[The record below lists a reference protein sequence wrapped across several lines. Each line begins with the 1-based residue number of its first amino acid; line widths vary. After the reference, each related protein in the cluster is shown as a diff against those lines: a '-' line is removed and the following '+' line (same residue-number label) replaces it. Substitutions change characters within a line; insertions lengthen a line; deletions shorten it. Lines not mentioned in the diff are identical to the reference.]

1 MNPIRMPRRRN
12 FTVTSTA
19 ALVCAA
25 TLLPVG
31 SATADTTGPSY
42 RIVWDDFNG
51 GFSTS
56 GPDARWSYITVGPYV
71 ANDGN
76 ITTSREGLRVISS
89 GRNPDTGEPA
99 FVHTIAQEE
108 DNGCGLPGTLDHVK
122 WLTFTNHTASTGHQG
137 FDAEPNQEL
146 SCETWMSGR
155 TYGAGGHPFGDHV
168 ANPNA
173 DLRLGTVTM
182 NTIDPETA
190 TVFNFL
196 ITNEQIY
203 AFYERL
209 PNLRGQLGN
218 YAAFSYAI
226 PVAGRSPHDGHHL
239 QISYDRSAGVTRWLV
254 DGNEVYQVGR
264 LGHHLDSREH
274 LVLDHGG
281 EETPVEPRQLNC
293 GMGMISVLDGELP
306 GQSALVRL
314 SGTDGFYF
322 DPATGEP
329 DPQTFLDDES
339 LESNRLFGQGA
350 GMNMSRYV
358 VSSAPAARK

>member
-1 MNPIRMPRRRN
+1 MI
-12 FTVTSTA
+12 SAA

-25 TLLPVG
+25 ALLPAG
-31 SATADTTGPSY
+31 SAVAETVAEAGGASY
-42 RIVWDDFNG
+42 RIVWDDFRD

-56 GPDARWSYITVGPYV
+56 GPDARWSAIEAGPYV
-71 ANDGN
+71 ADDG
-76 ITTSREGLRVISS
+76 IVTTSQHGLRVVSS

-99 FVHTIAQEE
+99 FVRTVAQEE
-108 DNGCGLPGTLDHVK
+108 DNGHGLPGTLDHVK
-122 WLTFTNHTASTGHQG
+122 WLVFTNHTASTGYQG
-137 FDAEPNQEL
+137 FDAEPGQEL

-168 ANPNA
+168 ANPDA
-173 DLRLGTVTM
+173 DLRLTSVTM
-182 NTIDPETA
+182 NAIDPETS
-190 TVFNFL
+190 TVFDFF

-209 PNLRGQLGN
+209 PNSREQLGN

-226 PVAGRSPHDGHHL
+226 PVADRSPHDRHHL
-239 QISYDRSAGVTRWLV
+239 EISYDRSAGVVRWLV
-254 DGNEVYQVGR
+254 DGDEVYQVDR
-264 LGHHLDSREH
+264 LGHRLASREH

-281 EETPVEPRQLNC
+281 EETPVQPRQLSC
-293 GMGMISVLDGELP
+293 GMGMISILDGELP

-314 SGTDGFYF
+314 SSADGFYF

-350 GMNMSRYV
+350 GLDMSRFV
-358 VSSAPAARK
+358 VSSVPADRK

>member
-1 MNPIRMPRRRN
+1 MK
-12 FTVTSTA
+12 STEPA
-19 ALVCAA
+19 AGA
-25 TLLPVG
+25 TPVG
-31 SATADTTGPSY
+31 AAMGSSY
-42 RIVWDDFNG
+42 RIAWDDFRDG
-51 GFSTS
+51 LSTS
-56 GPDARWSYITVGPYV
+56 GPEARWSYVAVGPYV
-71 ANDGN
+71 ADDGVV
-76 ITTSREGLRVISS
+76 TTWRRGIRVVSS

-99 FVHTIAQEE
+99 FVHTVAPED
-108 DNGCGLPGTLDHVK
+108 DNGDGLPGTLDHVK
-122 WLTFTNHTASTGHQG
+122 WLLFANHIASTGYQG
-137 FDAEPNQEL
+137 FDAAPGQEL

-155 TYGAGGHPFGDHV
+155 TYGADGHPFDDHV
-168 ANPNA
+168 ANPGV
-173 DLRLGTVTM
+173 DLRLASVTM
-182 NTIDPETA
+182 NAVDPETS
-190 TVFNFL
+190 TVFNFF

-226 PVAGRSPHDGHHL
+226 PVADRSPHDQHHL
-239 QISYDRSAGVTRWLV
+239 QISYDRCAGVTRWLV

-264 LGHHLDSREH
+264 LGHRLVSREH

-281 EETPVEPRQLNC
+281 EETPVEPRQLSC

-314 SGTDGFYF
+314 SSANGFYF

-329 DPQTFLDDES
+329 DQQTFLHDKS

-350 GMNMSRYV
+350 GMSMSRYV
-358 VSSAPAARK
+358 VSSVPADRK